1 MMILELIERKE
12 LILKMSMEM
21 RFVVRKKGMG
31 KVKMA
36 LYPGYCWS
44 RKSRVLRMAFQPI
57 RDPIPSMKKV

>member
-21 RFVVRKKGMG
+21 RFVVRKKGIG

-36 LYPGYCWS
+36 
-44 RKSRVLRMAFQPI
+44 
-57 RDPIPSMKKV
+57 